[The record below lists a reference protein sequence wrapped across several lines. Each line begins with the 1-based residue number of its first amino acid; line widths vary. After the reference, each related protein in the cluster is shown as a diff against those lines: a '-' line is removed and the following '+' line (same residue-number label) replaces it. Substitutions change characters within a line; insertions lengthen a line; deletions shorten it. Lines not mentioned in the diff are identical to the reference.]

1 VPAVEAANR
10 FERRKQESRSRILT
24 AAFELF
30 RRQGLDA
37 TTIEEICARADV
49 APRTFFNH
57 FPRRDDMV
65 RALAEERLRGL
76 HDLLVERQATED
88 PQPAPALLVALFDDV
103 AGWLE
108 TSGPTYRELVGAM
121 LAVTGSSGLDRSGE
135 LHGALLALLKAGAAR
150 GEVTE
155 RHDPA
160 VLADIVAGS
169 LVAVLLSWTA
179 DETYAIRPGLHD
191 VAAALADLLRPT

>member
-1 VPAVEAANR
+1 VEQPANR
-10 FERRKQESRSRILT
+10 FERRKQESRTRILA

-30 RRQGLDA
+30 RRRGVEA

-57 FPRRDDMV
+57 FPKRDDMV
-65 RALAEERLRGL
+65 RALALERLRGL
-76 HDLLVERQATED
+76 GDLLVERQASADRPT
-88 PQPAPALLVALFDDV
+88 PALLVVLFDDV
-103 AGWLE
+103 ADWLE
-108 TSGPTYRELVGAM
+108 ASGPAYRELVGAM
-121 LAVTGSSGLDRSGE
+121 LAVSPGVERSGE
-135 LHGALLALLKAGAAR
+135 LHAAFLTVLKDGAAR

-160 VLADIVAGS
+160 VLADVVAGS

-179 DETYAIRPGLHD
+179 DETYAIRSGLHD
-191 VAAALADLLRPT
+191 VAAALADLLAPT

>member
-1 VPAVEAANR
+1 VDPPANR

-30 RRQGLDA
+30 RRRGVEA

-57 FPRRDDMV
+57 FPKRDDMV
-65 RALAEERLRGL
+65 RALALERLRGL
-76 HDLLVERQATED
+76 GELLGERQAAGSQPTPDLLVS
-88 PQPAPALLVALFDDV
+88 LFDDV

-108 TSGPTYRELVGAM
+108 ASPAYRELVAAMFSVGA
-121 LAVTGSSGLDRSGE
+121 GLERSGE
-135 LHGALLALLKAGAAR
+135 LHTAFLTLLKTGAAR

-155 RHDPA
+155 RHDPQ
-160 VLADIVAGS
+160 VLADVVVGS
-169 LVAVLLSWTA
+169 LVAVLLAWTA
-179 DETYAIRPGLHD
+179 DETYAVGPGLHD
-191 VAAALADLLRPT
+191 VAVALADLLTPT

>member
-1 VPAVEAANR
+1 MNR
-10 FERRKQESRSRILT
+10 FERRKQESRERLLA

-30 RRQGLDA
+30 RRSGMDG
-37 TTIEEICARADV
+37 TTIDEICERADV

-57 FPRRDDMV
+57 FPRREDMV
-65 RALAEERLRGL
+65 RALALERLRGL
-76 HDLLVERQATED
+76 HDLLVERQSAD
-88 PQPAPALLVALFDDV
+88 DHQPTPALLVTLFDDV

-108 TSGPTYRELVGAM
+108 RSGPAYRQLVGAM
-121 LAVTGSSGLDRSGE
+121 LGTAAGVDRSGE
-135 LHGALLALLKAGAAR
+135 LHAAFLEVLKTGVAR

-160 VLADIVAGS
+160 VLADIVTGT

-179 DETYAIRPGLHD
+179 DETYAIRSGLHD
-191 VAAALADLLRPT
+191 VAAALADLLAPS

>member
-1 VPAVEAANR
+1 MDVPANR
-10 FERRKQESRSRILT
+10 FERRKQESRTRILA
-24 AAFELF
+24 AAFDLL
-30 RRQGLDA
+30 RRQGLEA

-57 FPRRDDMV
+57 FPKRDDMV
-65 RALAEERLRGL
+65 RALALERQRGL
-76 HDLLVERQATED
+76 RDVLVERQADTD
-88 PQPAPALLVALFDDV
+88 RTTPAVLVTLFDEV
-103 AGWLE
+103 ADWLE
-108 TSGPTYRELVGAM
+108 ASGPAYRELVGAM
-121 LAVTGSSGLDRSGE
+121 LAVTGSSGLDRTGD
-135 LHGALLALLKAGAAR
+135 LHVALVDLLKTGVAR

-179 DETYAIRPGLHD
+179 DETYAIRSGLHD
-191 VAAALADLLRPT
+191 VAAALADLLAS